1 MYTLFITFTYV
12 FGITLAPTNDMFPAI
27 HQGDM
32 LIYYRLGRFTDK
44 DIVLYKVA
52 GGRNLGRVQAAAG
65 EEVGQTEGGL
75 LTINGNIQ
83 PVQERSG
90 LYYETYVDPDGKLKL
105 PSAVPDDC

>member
-1 MYTLFITFTYV
+1 M
-12 FGITLAPTNDMFPAI
+12 
-27 HQGDM
+27 
-32 LIYYRLGRFTDK
+32 
-44 DIVLYKVA
+44 LYKAA

-105 PSAVPDDC
+105 PSAVPDDCYLVLGDQRTYAEDSRIHGFIRKTDIKGKIFTIIRRRPL